1 MTEEEFIA
9 QINDL
14 VKTCPDSWRRGQAV
28 FNVVDNTC
36 GDIARKVQFEDGI
49 DCFYSNDEGKINEFL
64 DAVWERFKTFYIK
77 TENKSFH
84 G

>member
-1 MTEEEFIA
+1 MTKEEFIA

-14 VKTCPDSWRRGQAV
+14 VKTCPDSWGRGQSV

-49 DCFYSNDEGKINEFL
+49 DCFHSNDEGKINEFL
-64 DAVWERFKTFYIK
+64 DAVWERFKTII
-77 TENKSFH
+77 
-84 G
+84 